1 MLDTPTWRDQVRSQG
16 EGRNRAHHEAIANED
31 LRDVN
36 PELSCAE
43 SVAQGVP
50 VVEDI
55 RLRLKITASRHEGIE
70 EDVQV
75 ESHMLEAR

>member
-1 MLDTPTWRDQVRSQG
+1 MRDTPTRRDQIHSYAEAG
-16 EGRNRAHHEAIANED
+16 NIAYHEAVANEH

-36 PELSCAE
+36 PELGCAK

-55 RLRLKITASRHEGIE
+55 RLGLKITASRHEGIE
-70 EDVQV
+70 EYVQV

>member
-1 MLDTPTWRDQVRSQG
+1 MLDTPTWRDQVRSQE
-16 EGRNRAHHEAIANED
+16 EGQDRAHHKAIANEH

-36 PELSCAE
+36 PELGCAE

-55 RLRLKITASRHEGIE
+55 RLGQKIASSRHEGIE
-70 EDVQV
+70 EYVQV
-75 ESHMLEAR
+75 ESHMLEAG